1 MDSVEAESLRSLAE
15 GARNELTEN
24 ILPFWERHGR
34 DLASGGFL
42 GFLDNDNSGDASIDR
57 SVVMT
62 SRHLWAYSAS
72 ALALGDASL
81 LDMADY
87 AYRSLSGDFFDRVS
101 GGVFWSVT
109 REGRPADS
117 RKQIYGEAFALY
129 ALSEYSIALRELR
142 GESGLAERAL
152 GEALAIY
159 ALLESRARDRSL
171 GGYIEARTRDWS
183 PTSDLKLSEK
193 DIDCDKSMN
202 TNLHVMEAL
211 TALHRALRRAGD
223 RPAQRARDLASVGE
237 SLSSVITVSID
248 RILGADR
255 HLDLYFGAGWKPIGD
270 AISYGHDIE
279 ASWLLREAAEEL
291 RMNALAVGAHDESIL
306 VERVKKISIDIA
318 RVALAEGFD
327 AKAGAMESEL
337 HGSRRD
343 RTRVWWCQAEALV
356 GFFNAWELSGDRAFL
371 DAVFAQW
378 KWIRDFQRDSVGG
391 DWFASVGV
399 DGKPDLAEPKGG
411 NWKASY
417 HNGRCCIELMR
428 RIGAIADRDRLP
440 IGPKA

>member
-1 MDSVEAESLRSLAE
+1 VDSAPGTALDGVAAAKLRLLAD
-15 GARNELTEN
+15 GARDELTKN

-34 DLASGGFL
+34 DLASGGFY
-42 GFLDNDNSGDASIDR
+42 GFLGNDNEGDASIDR

-72 ALALGDASL
+72 SLELGDASW

-87 AYRSLSGDFFDRVS
+87 AYDALSRDFFDRES

-109 REGRPADS
+109 REGKAADS
-117 RKQIYGEAFALY
+117 RKQVYGEAFAMY
-129 ALSEYSIALRELR
+129 ALSEYSIALREIR
-142 GESGLAERAL
+142 GDPGLADGVL

-171 GGYIEARTRDWS
+171 GGYVEARARDWS
-183 PTSDLKLSEK
+183 PTSVLKLSEK

-211 TALHRALRRAGD
+211 TALHRALRRVPD
-223 RPAQRARDLASVGE
+223 RPGELASVGE
-237 SLSSVITVSID
+237 SLSSVIAVTID
-248 RILGADR
+248 RVLGADR
-255 HLDLYFGAGWKPIGD
+255 HLDLYFDAGWKLIGN

-279 ASWLLREAAEEL
+279 ASWLLWEAAEEL
-291 RMNALAVGAHDESIL
+291 ADRELAD
-306 VERVKKISIDIA
+306 RVKTVSIDIA

-337 HGSRRD
+337 HGLRRD

-371 DAVFAQW
+371 GAALAQW
-378 KWIRDFQRDSVGG
+378 KWIRDFQRDGVRG

-417 HNGRCCIELMR
+417 HNARCCIELMR
-428 RIGAIADRDRLP
+428 RVDAIANRDGLP
-440 IGPKA
+440 TGAKA